1 MRIRQVAELVV
12 IAVEDTGPG
21 IAEAERDA
29 VFERFHRGS
38 NTVGDGS
45 GLGLAIVREIATA
58 HDGTIDL
65 ATREPPP
72 GLLVRLTLPSERS

>member
-1 MRIRQVAELVV
+1 MAELVV

-21 IAEAERDA
+21 IAEAEREQ

-45 GLGLAIVREIATA
+45 GLGLAILREIATA
-58 HDGTIDL
+58 HSGTIEL

-72 GLLVRLTLPSERS
+72 GLLGRLTLPRDRG